1 MPRSY
6 LIHLL
11 PLTLLAL
18 ACEGKDGVLTDINLQ
33 STSGASATTGESSAT
48 TGDAPTTAT
57 TGEPAACAD
66 EPAFQASLDAWQAAL
81 AAGGPDYWYSV
92 LRYTGGF
99 NDLPHCDYRTYVA
112 VSAGAVVER
121 RFEVYQ
127 EVGDEGCAPTW
138 IETGADV
145 GSHEHPLAGAAV
157 TFDALYAACCDE
169 VFHIEPAEE
178 YTAHFTADEADLMA
192 TCYSLAMGCGEGCDD
207 GPYDHSLFVEQI
219 AFGALP

>member
-11 PLTLLAL
+11 PLALLAL

-33 STSGASATTGESSAT
+33 TTSGASATTGDPT
-48 TGDAPTTAT
+48 TTATAT

-92 LRYTGGF
+92 IRYTSGF
-99 NDLPHCDYRTYVA
+99 EDVAHCHYRTIVA
-112 VSAGAVVER
+112 VSAGTVVER
-121 RFEVYQ
+121 RFEVYDKF
-127 EVGDEGCAPTW
+127 GDIECNPPW
-138 IETGADV
+138 IETGADI
-145 GSHEHPLAGAAV
+145 GSHDISRAGPAV

-169 VFHIEPAEE
+169 VFHVEPAEE
-178 YTAHFTADEADLMA
+178 YTVTFTTDEAGLMA
-192 TCYSLAMGCGEGCDD
+192 TCYTLAMGCGEGCDD
-207 GPYDHSLFVEQI
+207 GPYDHSLDVEQV
-219 AFGALP
+219 AFGPLP